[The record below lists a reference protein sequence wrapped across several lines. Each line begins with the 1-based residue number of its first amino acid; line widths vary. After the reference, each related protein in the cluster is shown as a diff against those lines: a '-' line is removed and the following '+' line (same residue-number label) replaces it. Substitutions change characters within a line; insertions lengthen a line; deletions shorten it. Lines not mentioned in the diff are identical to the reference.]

1 MWYFGGDCGL
11 GCVVEFGANFG
22 GDLGLD
28 SVIKLVSHLG
38 LDCVIK
44 IYENRS
50 FQRGHKSG

>member
-11 GCVVEFGANFG
+11 DFVGEFGANFG

-28 SVIKLVSHLG
+28 
-38 LDCVIK
+38 CVAK

>member
-1 MWYFGGDCGL
+1 MGDCGL
-11 GCVVEFGANFG
+11 DFVGEFGANFG

-28 SVIKLVSHLG
+28 SVIKLVSDLG

>member
-11 GCVVEFGANFG
+11 DFVGEFG

-28 SVIKLVSHLG
+28 
-38 LDCVIK
+38 CVAK

>member
-11 GCVVEFGANFG
+11 DFVGEFGANFG

-38 LDCVIK
+38 LDCVAK

>member
-1 MWYFGGDCGL
+1 MWY
-11 GCVVEFGANFG
+11 FG

-28 SVIKLVSHLG
+28 SVIKLVSDLG

>member
-11 GCVVEFGANFG
+11 DFVGEFGANFG

-28 SVIKLVSHLG
+28 CVIKLVSDLG